1 VHLILFHKMNVTYI
15 CDNFELIK
23 SFRTIQLLNLFII
36 WEFWLWFNNTLPS
49 PPLNLGRSRVLREEE
64 HSEIVFELDSDWSD
78 STQSESSRS
87 GTEGQWPDRT
97 QFRKG
102 RPGTGASTRCRSGC
116 RTSTSTLER
125 REWSTEKYYFRISH
139 FTI

>member
-1 VHLILFHKMNVTYI
+1 MNVTYI

-23 SFRTIQLLNLFII
+23 SFRTIQLLYLLFYLSF
-36 WEFWLWFNNTLPS
+36 ESFGCSLTTTS

-116 RTSTSTLER
+116 RTSTSTLEH
-125 REWSTEKYYFRISH
+125 REWSTKKIYFRISH
-139 FTI
+139 LI